1 MIIKDSNDGNILTV
15 PLDLAGYMSIL
26 KTDYLLLKKLL
37 LLNSTAE
44 HKVKLH
50 GTCPRSL
57 IRWQTHFTS
66 KSLRLRIKTFVQV
79 LLLKVFQLRYLIV
92 LDNTIIKI
100 SPFMTLRINH
110 V

>member
-1 MIIKDSNDGNILTV
+1 MIIKDGNDGNIITV

-26 KTDYLLLKKLL
+26 NTDYLLLKKLL
-37 LLNSTAE
+37 LLNSTTE
-44 HKVKLH
+44 HKLKLH
-50 GTCPRSL
+50 GTCPFSL

-66 KSLRLRIKTFVQV
+66 KSLRQRIKTFVQV

-100 SPFMTLRINH
+100 SPFMTLRISH